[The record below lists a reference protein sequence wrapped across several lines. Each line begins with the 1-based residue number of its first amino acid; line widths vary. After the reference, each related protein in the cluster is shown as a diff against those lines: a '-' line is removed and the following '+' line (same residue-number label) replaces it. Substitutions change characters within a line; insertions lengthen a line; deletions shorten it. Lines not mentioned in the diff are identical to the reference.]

1 MLPLVVHNILIVVY
15 SIIIILGVVGNLA
28 ILIAF
33 IGNKV
38 CGSVLGMNK
47 PILD

>member
-1 MLPLVVHNILIVVY
+1 VY
-15 SIIIILGVVGNLA
+15 SIIIIMGVVGNLA

-38 CGSVLGMNK
+38 VVLF
-47 PILD
+47 LE

>member
-1 MLPLVVHNILIVVY
+1 VY
-15 SIIIILGVVGNLA
+15 SIIIIMGVVGNLA

-38 CGSVLGMNK
+38 CGSILGMNK
-47 PILD
+47 LILDYKFIFPGLKNW